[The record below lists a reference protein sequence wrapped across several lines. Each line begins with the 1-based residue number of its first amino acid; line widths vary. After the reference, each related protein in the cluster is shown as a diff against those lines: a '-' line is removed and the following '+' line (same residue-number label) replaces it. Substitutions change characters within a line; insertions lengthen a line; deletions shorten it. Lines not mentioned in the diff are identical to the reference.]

1 MPSLGISGQNI
12 AVTEAPGPIMDKTS
26 AQMSKTAKTLY
37 IMYLIFTVL
46 EVILLLFGGMS
57 LFDALVHTFGSV
69 GTGGFSSYNDSVAHF
84 NSTYIEVVIMVFMV
98 LCGVNFN
105 LYYLAFKDGISQL
118 FKDSEFRF
126 YLLIFG
132 VSALMIATVLFVT
145 GKNDSIGG
153 AAVDAAFQTAS
164 ILTTTGYMSSDYEV
178 WPFICQMI
186 LFFLMIVGGCFFL
199 HKRRTEGDPDPDHQ
213 QADPARDFPSPSP

>member
-1 MPSLGISGQNI
+1 
-12 AVTEAPGPIMDKTS
+12 
-26 AQMSKTAKTLY
+26 
-37 IMYLIFTVL
+37 
-46 EVILLLFGGMS
+46 
-57 LFDALVHTFGSV
+57 
-69 GTGGFSSYNDSVAHF
+69 
-84 NSTYIEVVIMVFMV
+84 MVFMV

-186 LFFLMIVGGCFFL
+186 LFFLMIVGGCSSSTSGGL
-199 HKRRTEGDPDPDHQ
+199 KAIRILIISKLIRR
-213 QADPARDFPSPSP
+213 RDFPSPSP

>member
-1 MPSLGISGQNI
+1 
-12 AVTEAPGPIMDKTS
+12 
-26 AQMSKTAKTLY
+26 
-37 IMYLIFTVL
+37 
-46 EVILLLFGGMS
+46 
-57 LFDALVHTFGSV
+57 
-69 GTGGFSSYNDSVAHF
+69 
-84 NSTYIEVVIMVFMV
+84 MVFMV

-132 VSALMIATVLFVT
+132 VSAFMIATILFVT

-186 LFFLMIVGGCFFL
+186 LFFLMIVGGCSFL